1 MSRLVVVLATP
12 PLATTGERTRARARM
27 AAEII
32 GAEAAELVNLLSI
45 PTADV
50 NGIATVGQEAH
61 SWLSSRPRLHSAVMA
76 ADQVLYAWGI
86 AEPSGPARSHHR
98 DQVRWLLQL
107 VQARGAREWMVGG
120 APRHPSRWQ
129 RYTARMRPG
138 VPFAQA
144 LRSTLLPLDPNEC
157 SVYSENAG
165 EKRSAKQPTRP
176 VE

>member
-1 MSRLVVVLATP
+1 MGRLVVVLATP

-32 GAEAAELVNLLSI
+32 GAEAAELVNLLNI

-61 SWLSSRPRLHSAVMA
+61 SWLSSRCRLHAAVMA
-76 ADQVLYAWGI
+76 ADEVLYAWGI
-86 AEPSGPARSHHR
+86 TEPSGPARSHHR
-98 DQVRWLLQL
+98 AQVGWLLQL
-107 VQARGAREWMVGG
+107 VQARGAGEWMVGG

-129 RYTARMRPG
+129 RYTASMRPG
-138 VPFAQA
+138 VPFEQA
-144 LRSTLLPLDPNEC
+144 LRSTLLPVHPDDR
-157 SVYSENAG
+157 SVYSDDAG
-165 EKRSAKQPTRP
+165 ERRSARQPTRP